1 MDPAEND
8 DVNSVFGIKQQYAK
22 KTNGE
27 VSVQA
32 NDILHRWT
40 LSTT

>member
-1 MDPAEND
+1 MDPDENV
-8 DVNSVFGIKQQYAK
+8 DVNSVFSISSKMQK
-22 KTNGE
+22 SDGE